1 MEGATDA
8 AAESRRG
15 RSRSPAA
22 AANDRSPSRSRSRSN
37 SRSRSRS
44 RSRSVS
50 PDSRDRAALAEAAGL
65 RKSSGQR
72 IGGYTPGAAASGRG
86 ARTGREGE
94 ADEQEHKDAPRA
106 AAAAAAS
113 SSSSSAAA
121 ASAVDHSASLLA
133 ASSHASSRAAR
144 LDPSKVATRGGVY
157 MPPHKLK
164 ALNDALLASASAGSS
179 EPVQK
184 LQWEA
189 LRKSING
196 LINKVNAS
204 NLKPLLPELFGENII
219 RGRGLLVRSIMKAQ
233 LSSPAFTPVYAALT
247 AVLNTKMP
255 EIGELL
261 LKRVL
266 SQFRRA
272 FKRNDKLVCIALSR
286 FIAHATNQNI
296 LHELVALQL
305 LTLLLENPT
314 DDSVEIA
321 IEFVKECGAAL
332 TQITPQ
338 GVHGIFERFRGILN
352 ESLIDRRV
360 QYMIEAVFAVRK
372 TSFKDYP
379 PIAPELDLVEL
390 EEQVTHELNLD
401 AEYDVETGL
410 NVFKFDPEWDAN
422 ERAYAEIKKEILGD
436 DDDEEGEG
444 EDAEMGEDAGG
455 VDGAAAMSTEAPVS
469 EVRNA
474 DGSMRM
480 MDMSEQDVINLRRS
494 IYLTIMSS
502 LDFEESAH
510 KIMKLRIPA
519 GQEHEL
525 VNMLIECQC
534 RGNKANKTTQ
544 RRNSTRWR
552 WGSERGPSFD
562 FVLIPVCLFA
572 CVRVC

>member
-1 MEGATDA
+1 M
-8 AAESRRG
+8 
-15 RSRSPAA
+15 
-22 AANDRSPSRSRSRSN
+22 
-37 SRSRSRS
+37 
-44 RSRSVS
+44 S
-50 PDSRDRAALAEAAGL
+50 PDSRDRAAAAASSASLAEAAGL
-65 RKSSGQR
+65 RKSVGQR
-72 IGGYTPGAAASGRG
+72 IGYTPGGAAGRG
-86 ARTGREGE
+86 ARTGREDD
-94 ADEQEHKDAPRA
+94 ADAEEQKGAPRA
-106 AAAAAAS
+106 AAAASSSAS
-113 SSSSSAAA
+113 SSAVAA
-121 ASAVDHSASLLA
+121 ASAVDHSASLLSA
-133 ASSHASSRAAR
+133 QSHAASRAAR

-157 MPPHKLK
+157 MPPHKMK
-164 ALNDALLASASAGSS
+164 ALNEALLASASAGSS
-179 EPVQK
+179 EAVQK

-233 LSSPAFTPVYAALT
+233 QSSPAFTPVYAALV

-261 LKRVL
+261 LKRVIA
-266 SQFRRA
+266 QFRRA
-272 FKRNDKLVCIALSR
+272 FKRNDKLVCIALSK

-321 IEFVKECGAAL
+321 IDFVKECGAAL

-360 QYMIEAVFAVRK
+360 QYMIEAVFSVRK
-372 TSFKDYP
+372 NNFKDFP
-379 PIAPELDLVEL
+379 PIAPELDLVEI

-401 AEYDVETGL
+401 SEYDVELGL

-422 ERAYAEIKKEILGD
+422 EAAYQEIKKEILGD
-436 DDDEEGEG
+436 DEEEGEAG
-444 EDAEMGEDAGG
+444 DAEMAEEAGG
-455 VDGAAAMSTEAPVS
+455 VDGAAAMEEAAAAAVP
-469 EVRNA
+469 EARNA
-474 DGSMRM
+474 DGSMIM
-480 MDMSEQDVINLRRS
+480 NDMSEQDVINLRRS

-510 KIMKLRIPA
+510 KIMKLRIPP

-525 VNMLIECQC
+525 INMLIECQWR
-534 RGNKANKTTQ
+534 RGTTH
-544 RRNSTRWR
+544 TRAR
-552 WGSERGPSFD
+552 ERERGSDANDSPLACAHSCSSLCVSLCCRLYRRAHLPQVLRVVGCSF
-562 FVLIPVCLFA
+562 LQSESCESRSI
-572 CVRVC
+572 R